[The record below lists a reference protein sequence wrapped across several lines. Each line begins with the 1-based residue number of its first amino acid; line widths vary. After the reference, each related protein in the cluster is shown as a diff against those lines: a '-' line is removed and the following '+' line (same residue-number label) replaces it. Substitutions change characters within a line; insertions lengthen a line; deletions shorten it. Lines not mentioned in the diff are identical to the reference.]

1 MAPGVPAGAALDPG
15 TTLVVSPTEARGD
28 ATPFLPERKSLR
40 SLREAAARCRGCHL
54 YAPATQTVFSDG
66 PKRAR
71 LMMVGEMPGDRE
83 DLAGRVFVGPAG
95 RELDKALE
103 AVGIARAD
111 VYITNVVKHFKFEER
126 GKRRIHQ
133 KPGKREVDACMPWL
147 RAELD
152 VVKPTALLLLGAT
165 AAKAL
170 LGQEF
175 RLTASRGRPIDS
187 ELAEMVVATIHPSAI
202 LRARDDASRQAQRD
216 SFTADLGVVA
226 ESLARH

>member
-1 MAPGVPAGAALDPG
+1 
-15 TTLVVSPTEARGD
+15 
-28 ATPFLPERKSLR
+28 
-40 SLREAAARCRGCHL
+40 
-54 YAPATQTVFSDG
+54 
-66 PKRAR
+66 
-71 LMMVGEMPGDRE
+71 MMVGEMPGDRE
-83 DLAGRVFVGPAG
+83 DRAGKVFVGPAG

-170 LGQEF
+170 LGESF
-175 RLTASRGRPIDS
+175 RLTQCRGRPIESD
-187 ELAEMVVATIHPSAI
+187 LAELVAATIHPSAI
-202 LRARDDASRQAQRD
+202 LRARDDESRQAQRRA
-216 SFTADLGVVA
+216 FTEDLRVIA
-226 ESLARH
+226 EGMG

>member
-15 TTLVVSPTEARGD
+15 TTPAVSTKEARED
-28 ATPFLPERKSLR
+28 ATPFLPERKSLK
-40 SLREAAARCRGCHL
+40 SLRQAAERCRGCHL

-71 LMMVGEMPGDRE
+71 IMMVGEMPGDRE

-170 LGQEF
+170 IGQEF
-175 RLTASRGRPIDS
+175 KLTASRGHPIDS
-187 ELAEMVVATIHPSAI
+187 ELAEIVVATIHPSAI
-202 LRARDDASRQAQRD
+202 LRARDDASRQAQRE
-216 SFTADLGVVA
+216 SFTADLRVVA
-226 ESLARH
+226 ESLAGR

>member
-1 MAPGVPAGAALDPG
+1 MAPGVPDGAALDPG
-15 TTLVVSPTEARGD
+15 TTLAVSTKEARGD
-28 ATPFLPERKSLR
+28 ATPFLPERKSLK

-54 YAPATQTVFSDG
+54 YKGATQTVFSDG

-71 LMMVGEMPGDRE
+71 IMMVGEIPGDRE
-83 DLAGRVFVGPAG
+83 DLAGKVFVGPAG

-103 AVGIARAD
+103 AVGIERRT
-111 VYITNVVKHFKFEER
+111 VYLTNVVKHFKFEER

-170 LGQEF
+170 LGESF
-175 RLTASRGRPIDS
+175 RLTRCRGQPIESD
-187 ELAEMVVATIHPSAI
+187 LAELVVATIHPSAI
-202 LRARDDASRQAQRD
+202 LRAGDGDARQAQRR
-216 SFTADLGVVA
+216 SFTEDLRVIA
-226 ESLARH
+226 ERMG

>member
-1 MAPGVPAGAALDPG
+1 MAPGVPDGAALDPG
-15 TTLVVSPTEARGD
+15 TTLAVSTKEARGD
-28 ATPFLPERKSLR
+28 ATPFLPERKSLK

-54 YAPATQTVFSDG
+54 YEGATQTVFSDG

-71 LMMVGEMPGDRE
+71 IMMVGEIPGDRE
-83 DLAGRVFVGPAG
+83 DLAGKVFVGPAG

-103 AVGIARAD
+103 AVGIERRT
-111 VYITNVVKHFKFEER
+111 VYLTNVVKHFKFEER

-133 KPGKREVDACMPWL
+133 KPGKREVDACLPWL

-170 LGQEF
+170 LGESF
-175 RLTASRGRPIDS
+175 RLTRCRGQPIESD
-187 ELAEMVVATIHPSAI
+187 LAELVVATIHPSAI
-202 LRARDDASRQAQRD
+202 LRAGDGDARQAQRRA
-216 SFTADLGVVA
+216 FTEDLRVIA
-226 ESLARH
+226 ERMG